1 MPTKRIAFTVHGL
14 VQGWDHFVVV
24 NFAVQRAVSDRV
36 TGWVK
41 NAQDG
46 TVVGEAQGDE
56 QQLEKFIKHLN
67 QGPPAANVT
76 KVEQR
81 EIEAKEGED
90 DFQRRR

>member
-1 MPTKRIAFTVHGL
+1 IAFTVHGL
-14 VQGWDHFVVV
+14 VQGWDRFVVFR
-24 NFAVQRAVSDRV
+24 NFAVQRAVSEHV

-81 EIEAKEGED
+81 ELEAKEGED

>member
-14 VQGWDHFVVV
+14 VQALR
-24 NFAVQRAVSDRV
+24 NFAVQRAVSDHV

-56 QQLEKFIKHLN
+56 QQLEQFIKHLN
-67 QGPPAANVT
+67 QGPPAASVT

-81 EIEAKEGED
+81 ELEAKEGED

>member
-1 MPTKRIAFTVHGL
+1 IAFTVHGL
-14 VQGWDHFVVV
+14 VQGWDPLR
-24 NFAVQRAVSDRV
+24 NFAVQRAVSDHV

-81 EIEAKEGED
+81 ELEAKEGED

>member
-1 MPTKRIAFTVHGL
+1 IAFTVHGL
-14 VQGWDHFVVV
+14 VQGWGPFFHGALR